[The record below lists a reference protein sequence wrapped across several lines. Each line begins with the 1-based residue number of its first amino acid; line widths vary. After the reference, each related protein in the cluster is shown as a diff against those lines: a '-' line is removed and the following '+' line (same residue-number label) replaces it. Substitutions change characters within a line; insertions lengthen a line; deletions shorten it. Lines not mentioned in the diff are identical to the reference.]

1 MKTSARIAVQLFK
14 YLGAS
19 IAGTLVHYSLLIIL
33 IRSLSLKPLWASTS
47 GAIAGA
53 MVIYVLNYFVTF
65 QSTRGHI
72 SASSRFFFIAAIC
85 TAVNGWVL
93 NFAMTQMNLPL
104 APAQVFATG
113 AQFSVGFAVHRGW
126 TF

>member
-1 MKTSARIAVQLFK
+1 MSSIAQLAK

-19 IAGTLVHYSLLIIL
+19 VAGTLVHYALLTIL
-33 IRSLSLKPLWASTS
+33 VRWYALPPLWASTS

-53 MVIYVLNYFVTF
+53 LVIYLLNYFITF
-65 QSTRGHI
+65 QSTKRHI
-72 SASSRFFFIAAIC
+72 SASSKFIVVAAVC
-85 TAVNGWVL
+85 AGVNALIL
-93 NFAMTQMNLPL
+93 NTAMTKMDWSL

-113 AQFSVGFAVHRGW
+113 MQFSVGFAIHRVW

>member
-1 MKTSARIAVQLFK
+1 MRSIIQVAK

-19 IAGTLVHYSLLIIL
+19 LTGTIVHYALLIVL
-33 IRSLSLKPLWASTS
+33 VRWLGFAPLWASTS

-53 MVIYVLNYFVTF
+53 LVIYLLNYFITF
-65 QSTRGHI
+65 QSGRRHI
-72 SASSRFFFIAAIC
+72 SASSRFIVVAAVC
-85 TAVNGWVL
+85 TAVNALIL
-93 NFAMTQMNLPL
+93 NTALTQMNWSL

-113 AQFSVGFAVHRGW
+113 MQFSVGFAIHRAW